1 MDYLCETIEVNRK
14 FMKLLN
20 EDILPKYEIILQEL
34 FSTLQQDIDTK
45 AYQDI
50 DTKAHQEKYLN
61 NEVIDK
67 T

>member
-45 AYQDI
+45 AL
-50 DTKAHQEKYLN
+50 QEKYLN

>member
-45 AYQDI
+45 A
-50 DTKAHQEKYLN
+50 HQEKYLN